1 MKLTPLFVIVIIF
14 GTANNIRI
22 NTITNTINTI
32 INPAAKFFQ
41 IFDIVKNGKS
51 LYDDIND
58 KIFGNISQED
68 RVMKILQEVGRISN
82 KLEQIEMN
90 VSMFCESFVLRSV
103 QNVSCVIKTKI
114 SSIFR

>member
-1 MKLTPLFVIVIIF
+1 MKLTLLFVIAVISSGTSKNVTFNAFYEPVSQVF
-14 GTANNIRI
+14 GVI
-22 NTITNTINTI
+22 NMIQTI
-32 INPAAKFFQ
+32 
-41 IFDIVKNGKS
+41 KS
-51 LYDDIND
+51 WYDDINN